1 MLGGKRKEKKE
12 KLFRKQPSAKQLVRH
27 SRTIEP
33 SIGSVDD
40 AVQRLLYKDRPPP
53 PETLQSRDIP
63 SSTANTRSAS
73 ATYWLVMQY
82 TYCYIKSLNSLDIMT
97 K

>member
-1 MLGGKRKEKKE
+1 MLGGKRKEKKDN
-12 KLFRKQPSAKQLVRH
+12 LFRKQPSAKLVRNNKLGRH

-53 PETLQSRDIP
+53 PETLQSRDI
-63 SSTANTRSAS
+63 
-73 ATYWLVMQY
+73 L
-82 TYCYIKSLNSLDIMT
+82 I
-97 K
+97 